1 MKVYFV
7 VYAKMKDQVEYKKYL
22 DKCDVVFSKY
32 NGRYLAV
39 DENFKVI
46 EGKNDSSRIIVIE
59 FESESEFNEWYNS
72 EEYQGIIGYRLHGSD
87 CNSVLV
93 HGK

>member
-7 VYAKMKDQVEYKKYL
+7 VCAKMKDTVEYKKYL
-22 DKCDVVFSKY
+22 EKCDEVFAKY

-46 EGKNDSSRIIVIE
+46 EGKNDSSRIILIE
-59 FESESEFNEWYNS
+59 FESESDFNEWYNS
-72 EEYQGIIGYRLHGSD
+72 KEYQGIVGYRLDGSD